1 MDTGFATLAG
11 YGIGATAAVLA
22 LLALRTRLELSLAK
36 HPSLAGHARMSRR
49 IAALIPFYEY
59 DEARVFRCDDPP
71 EEIAAR
77 RRAGFMRLAAL
88 YRERF
93 AKTLKGTDEVADG
106 VSDMQFTGAYR
117 VPF

>member
-1 MDTGFATLAG
+1 METGLATLAL
-11 YGIGATAAVLA
+11 YGIGAMVAVFA

-36 HPSLAGHARMSRR
+36 HRSLAGHSRMARR

-59 DEARVFRCDDPP
+59 DEARVFRCDDAP

-77 RRAGFMRLAAL
+77 RRAGFMRLAAT

-93 AKTLKGTDEVADG
+93 AQTLKQTDAVADG
-106 VSDMQFTGAYR
+106 ISDLQFTGA
-117 VPF
+117 